1 MTSRESAARQ
11 LEDVHRVLSAAA
23 NQLAPPDQYL
33 MLGLALT
40 VSATVDVLR
49 QLDAASA

>member
-11 LEDVHRVLSAAA
+11 LEDVHRALSAAA
-23 NQLAPPDQYL
+23 RQLAPPDQFL
-33 MLGLALT
+33 LLGLVLT

-49 QLDAASA
+49 RLDAADA